1 MAKSNKSR
9 LTAVE
14 MPRQR
19 RLIDYPRYGKRG
31 IRRWI
36 PSWRFFLGTFLTGVA
51 LVAGLIIAAYS
62 SVKIPAPVDMAL
74 AQISTVY
81 YADGE
86 REMGQFAQV
95 SRILIDNPEDLPEH
109 VGQAVVAAEDRTFYT
124 NRGVDFK
131 GMARALYINVTQ
143 NKRQGG
149 STITQQYAENYY
161 MDGATTYTEKFK
173 EALLSIKLA
182 QEVEKDQILLN
193 YMNTIYFG
201 RGASGIEVAAQRYF
215 GKSAKDL
222 SVEESALIAGVIPA
236 PSRWDPD
243 ASPEAREQAER
254 RWNYVLD
261 GMVDLGFLDA
271 AERDGM
277 EFPETK
283 EYDNKNQLKGT
294 QGYLIEQVRREVLEV
309 TGMTQDELETSGVK
323 IVSTFDY
330 STQRKLVNAI
340 LDMPNDGDKNLSVGG
355 VTIDPKS
362 GGVLAMYGGRDYVK
376 TQFNTATQGR
386 AQAGSTFKPLTLLA
400 ALKQGISVD
409 RQYYNGNSPRT
420 FDNNGDPYTVP
431 NFANASYGHV
441 NLVKATANSVNT
453 AYVELN
459 QEIGPQATVDVA
471 LSLGIPSD
479 TPDLQPHLS
488 NVLGTATVRPID
500 MAGAYATFAAN
511 GKKYDVHTVKEITRA
526 DGRTIYEPSNLPQTV
541 YDEEIGAELTYALSQ
556 VVEQGS
562 GTKAKTIGHPIAGKT
577 GTSNEN
583 RSAWFVGYTPSY
595 ATAITLYQSD
605 DEGGQQP
612 ITPFGGY
619 REITGSTVPL
629 DIWVSYMGNVLAGQ
643 TPEEFPERTLK
654 QTAPTPT
661 STATEE
667 PDEDEE
673 EAKRQEEE
681 AREQRER
688 EREEQREQ
696 RREERRKEQEQ
707 QQEEERQ
714 RQEEERQQQEEER
727 QRQEEERQRQEEEQR
742 EQENST
748 PSPTQTP
755 DPTPTTTQPPAEPGN
770 GQEE

>member
-1 MAKSNKSR
+1 VAKSNQSR

-14 MPRQR
+14 KPTRR

-95 SRILIDNPEDLPEH
+95 SRILIDNPEDLPDH

-182 QEVEKDQILLN
+182 QEVEKDEILLN

-215 GKSAKDL
+215 EKSAKDL
-222 SVEESALIAGVIPA
+222 TVEEAALIAGVIPS

-271 AERDGM
+271 TERNEM

-283 EYDNKNQLKGT
+283 EYDNKNQFKGT
-294 QGYLIEQVRREVLEV
+294 QGYLIEQVRKEVLEV

-376 TQFNTATQGR
+376 TQFNAVTQGR
-386 AQAGSTFKPLTLLA
+386 AQAGSTFKPITLLA
-400 ALKQGISVD
+400 ALQQGISVD
-409 RQYYNGNSPRT
+409 RKYYNGNSPRT

-459 QEIGPQATVDVA
+459 QEIGPQAT
-471 LSLGIPSD
+471 
-479 TPDLQPHLS
+479 
-488 NVLGTATVRPID
+488 
-500 MAGAYATFAAN
+500 AN
-511 GKKYDVHTVKEITRA
+511 GRKYDVHTVKEITRA

-562 GTKAKTIGHPIAGKT
+562 GDKAKTIGHPIAGKT

-605 DEGGQQP
+605 DDGGQQT

-654 QTAPTPT
+654 QTVPTPT

-688 EREEQREQ
+688 EREEAREQ
-696 RREERRKEQEQ
+696 REREREEARERERQEQEERERQ
-707 QQEEERQ
+707 EQEERDKET
-714 RQEEERQQQEEER
+714 
-727 QRQEEERQRQEEEQR
+727 
-742 EQENST
+742 ST
-748 PSPTQTP
+748 PTP
-755 DPTPTTTQPPAEPGN
+755 DPTPTETQQPTPDPEPTQTTPTETDPGGTDADDEP
-770 GQEE
+770 

>member
-1 MAKSNKSR
+1 
-9 LTAVE
+9 
-14 MPRQR
+14 
-19 RLIDYPRYGKRG
+19 
-31 IRRWI
+31 
-36 PSWRFFLGTFLTGVA
+36 
-51 LVAGLIIAAYS
+51 
-62 SVKIPAPVDMAL
+62 
-74 AQISTVY
+74 
-81 YADGE
+81 
-86 REMGQFAQV
+86 
-95 SRILIDNPEDLPEH
+95 
-109 VGQAVVAAEDRTFYT
+109 
-124 NRGVDFK
+124 
-131 GMARALYINVTQ
+131 
-143 NKRQGG
+143 
-149 STITQQYAENYY
+149 
-161 MDGATTYTEKFK
+161 
-173 EALLSIKLA
+173 
-182 QEVEKDQILLN
+182 
-193 YMNTIYFG
+193 
-201 RGASGIEVAAQRYF
+201 
-215 GKSAKDL
+215 
-222 SVEESALIAGVIPA
+222 
-236 PSRWDPD
+236 
-243 ASPEAREQAER
+243 
-254 RWNYVLD
+254 
-261 GMVDLGFLDA
+261 
-271 AERDGM
+271 
-277 EFPETK
+277 
-283 EYDNKNQLKGT
+283 
-294 QGYLIEQVRREVLEV
+294 
-309 TGMTQDELETSGVK
+309 MTQDELETSGVK

-376 TQFNTATQGR
+376 TQFNAVTQGR
-386 AQAGSTFKPLTLLA
+386 AQAGSTFKPITLLA
-400 ALKQGISVD
+400 ALQQGISVD
-409 RQYYNGNSPRT
+409 RKYYNGNSPRT

-459 QEIGPQATVDVA
+459 QEIGPQATVDTA
-471 LSLGIPSD
+471 LSLGLPAD
-479 TPDLQPHLS
+479 TPDLKPLLA

-511 GKKYDVHTVKEITRA
+511 GRKYDVHTVKEITRA

-562 GTKAKTIGHPIAGKT
+562 GDKAKTIGHPIAGKT

-605 DEGGQQP
+605 DDGGQQT

-654 QTAPTPT
+654 QTVPTPT

-688 EREEQREQ
+688 EREEARERERQ
-696 RREERRKEQEQ
+696 EQEERERQEQE
-707 QQEEERQ
+707 ERDK
-714 RQEEERQQQEEER
+714 ET
-727 QRQEEERQRQEEEQR
+727 
-742 EQENST
+742 ST
-748 PSPTQTP
+748 PTP
-755 DPTPTTTQPPAEPGN
+755 DPTPTETQQPTPDPEPTQTTPTETDPGGTDADDEP
-770 GQEE
+770 